1 MKYTTWAVILLSAI
15 LASSCSSS
23 KTYFTQAIRDDVER
37 SQVDIRKIQFYADR
51 DIVLK
56 RELDNGE
63 VKVTSGK
70 VQFENG
76 HYVNVITLKKG
87 TPGICTLLKS
97 GVVGV
102 SFEDGNDRFLTFGK
116 TRYAQPSDPYR
127 ILANDWVKDRG
138 VITYEGKL
146 FHIEPAG
153 TEAGILI
160 KSKWLQTNK
169 VESREMKGRKVAS

>member
-1 MKYTTWAVILLSAI
+1 MKQYTWAVIVLSTII
-15 LASSCSSS
+15 LASCSSS
-23 KTYFTQAIRDDVER
+23 KTYFTQAIREDVER
-37 SQVDIRKIQFYADR
+37 SNVDMKKIQFYADR

-87 TPGICTLLKS
+87 TPGVCTFLRND
-97 GVVGV
+97 VVGI
-102 SFEDGNDRFLTFGK
+102 SFEEGNDKFLTFGK
-116 TRYAQPSDPYR
+116 TKRAQASDPYR
-127 ILANDWVKDRG
+127 ILANDWVRDYG
-138 VITYEGKL
+138 VIQYEGKS

-153 TEAGILI
+153 TEAAILI
-160 KSKWLQTNK
+160 KSKWIQKTK